1 MYKQFKTRLYESFLK
16 EEVEA
21 LGQYFTPRKIIQTIV
36 RMTGIDEPTFQF
48 SDKRYCDP
56 FCGLGGFPLELL
68 NMNETIRERY
78 RPDSEKRIQLPFVIQ
93 GFDKG
98 LERDDERTIIL
109 AKANMLIYLAE
120 LLFANP
126 DCSKE
131 FARVFN
137 ETFTLFKDN
146 LGTFG
151 HII

>member
-120 LLFANP
+120 
-126 DCSKE
+126 
-131 FARVFN
+131 
-137 ETFTLFKDN
+137 
-146 LGTFG
+146 
-151 HII
+151 